1 VEDVNHREISK
12 WFGCSFDK
20 YMKVP
25 GALWVHQLFHVLSLL
40 SKPYILI
47 ILQYGSCCSH
57 LWYSLNLWRVC
68 AVISYIVWNTLP
80 CLFFFLICL
89 YFILCYC
96 ALQIQ
101 VLIYS
106 GWNYFLNQPARY
118 NVFAIWN
125 KCGNCR

>member
-1 VEDVNHREISK
+1 MEDVNHGEISK

-20 YMKVP
+20 SMKVP

-40 SKPYILI
+40 SKPYMLI
-47 ILQYGSCCSH
+47 ILQHGSCCSH
-57 LWYSLNLWRVC
+57 LWYSLNLWRVLRC
-68 AVISYIVWNTLP
+68 HIIYSLKYLTL
-80 CLFFFLICL
+80 FIFLL
-89 YFILCYC
+89 NLSVFILCYC

-125 KCGNCR
+125 KCENCR

>member
-1 VEDVNHREISK
+1 MEDVNHREISK

-57 LWYSLNLWRVC
+57 LWYSLNLWRVLRC
-68 AVISYIVWNTLP
+68 HIIYSLKYLTL
-80 CLFFFLICL
+80 FIFLL
-89 YFILCYC
+89 NLSVFILCYC